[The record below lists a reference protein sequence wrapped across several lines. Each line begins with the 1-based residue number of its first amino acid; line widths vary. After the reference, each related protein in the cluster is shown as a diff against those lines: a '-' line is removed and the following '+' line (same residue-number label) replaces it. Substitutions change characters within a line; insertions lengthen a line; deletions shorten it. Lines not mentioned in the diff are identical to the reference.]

1 MPKKAFLCVDD
12 EKTVLNSLKAQLKK
26 RFGSKYFYEIAESAD
41 EAWEVIEELYDEGTE
56 ILIIITD
63 WLMPGVKGDEF
74 LVQVHQRFPTIVA
87 IMITGQA
94 DKEAIIHAQQNA
106 NLYKCLRKPW
116 DEEELIE
123 TIISAWGTYE

>member
-12 EKTVLNSLKAQLKK
+12 EKIVLNSLKAQLKK
-26 RFGSKYFYEIAESAD
+26 RFGSKYHYEIAESAD

-74 LVQVHQRFPTIVA
+74 LVQVHQRFPKIVA

-94 DKEAIIHAQQNA
+94 DKEAVIHAQQNA
-106 NLYKCLRKPW
+106 NLYRCLRKPW

-123 TIISAWGTYE
+123 TIISAWDTYE